1 MPSEWPPRSSLPSD
15 PGADAALHPDPDFNS
30 LPELLRAVFDCASYG
45 IYYATRQG
53 IIQLCNDA
61 FVRLTG
67 LRREELVGKPY
78 HRLTTPE
85 FVDEEQQAVAHVLSS
100 GLPSEFDKDLARE
113 DGFRIPVRVSVAP
126 LRNRSGTI
134 VGTIS
139 IVRDTVAEQ
148 ESARALKESEERYRA
163 AFRNNP
169 DAIFVVERDGLI
181 VDANPA
187 ATTLTGLPREQLLKQ
202 PLIDL
207 VPETEVASQRDS
219 GVDLQRTGETYRP
232 QARFSKVDG
241 GEVTTE
247 VHGTALGQDL
257 WQVLARDITAR
268 VEAESKLL
276 ALKELLEERVAA
288 RTRELEEA
296 NAALAHASKM
306 KDQFLAN
313 MSHELRTPLNSILG
327 LSDALLE
334 GVYGALDESQQP
346 IVATMRDSG
355 KHLLELINDI
365 LDLSK
370 IDAGRLELDYRSI
383 SVSEV
388 CQASLRMIRPLAVA
402 KRIGTWMRTDPKFQ
416 VVVADERRLK
426 QMLVNLLSNAV
437 KFTPSG
443 GTAGVEAWAQGDEAY
458 FSITDTGIGIS
469 AVDVCRIFEPFTQI
483 DSSLARQHEGTGLG
497 LALVRRLAELHNGRV
512 DVDSEP
518 GRGSRFTIVL
528 PRCAPPERDSI
539 PTPEGAP

>member
-1 MPSEWPPRSSLPSD
+1 MPSEWPAGPNAAPDPR
-15 PGADAALHPDPDFNS
+15 AEAALHPDPVFSS
-30 LPELLRAVFDCASYG
+30 LPDLLRAVFDCASYG
-45 IYYATRQG
+45 IYYATREG
-53 IIQLCNDA
+53 TIQLCNDA

-67 LRREELVGKPY
+67 LRREDLIGRPY
-78 HRLTTPE
+78 HRLTAPE
-85 FVDEEQQAVAHVLSS
+85 FVEQERKAVEHVLSS
-100 GLPSEFDKDLARE
+100 GLTSEFDKDLQRD
-113 DGFRIPVRVSVAP
+113 DGFRIPVRLSVAP
-126 LRNRSGTI
+126 LRDKTATI
-134 VGTIS
+134 VGTVCV
-139 IVRDTVAEQ
+139 VRDTVAEQ
-148 ESARALKESEERYRA
+148 ESACALKESEERYRA

-169 DAIFVVERDGLI
+169 DAIFVVEKRGLI

-187 ATTLTGLPREQLLKQ
+187 ATSLTGLPRERLIMQ

-207 VPETEVASQRDS
+207 APEADIAEHRDS
-219 GVDLQRTGETYRP
+219 GVDLLRDGEVYRP
-232 QARFSKVDG
+232 QTRFAKADG

-268 VEAESKLL
+268 VEAEGKLI

-288 RTRELEEA
+288 RTRELESA

-327 LSDALLE
+327 LSDAMLE
-334 GVYGALDESQQP
+334 GVYGTLDDSQRP
-346 IVATMRDSG
+346 ILSTMRDAG

-370 IDAGRLELDYRSI
+370 IDAGRLELDYRPI

-443 GTAGVEAWAQGDEAY
+443 GTSGVEAWAQGNEAY
-458 FSITDTGIGIS
+458 FSVTDTGIGIS
-469 AVDVCRIFEPFTQI
+469 AVDLRRIFEPFTQI

-512 DVDSEP
+512 EVDSEP

-528 PRCAPPERDSI
+528 PQRDPPERDSI
-539 PTPEGAP
+539 PTQEGAR